1 MQGGL
6 VPPKSNR
13 LNNKRFIVQ
22 NIEELRMKKI
32 NITLLALLF
41 LTNVHGQKMEKTY
54 LDEKDSTS
62 NCYTT
67 IYPSELPWTGFLF
80 LIPGLGQKAEDVLIQ
95 TDLPKLASQN
105 GILVIIPTF
114 KTGVLSFGV
123 DSLSQQS
130 FKDILIDVTNK
141 HKLLDQRLFV
151 GGFSIGGSCAIKFAE
166 LASSEKYKIKPAA
179 VFAIDPP
186 LDFERFYYSR
196 KRDMRLSAPA
206 KPSEEA
212 VFMIDKIEKEMKGN
226 PETARANFYKISPYS
241 FSDVNQTAIKTLL
254 KTPLRIYT
262 EPDVNWWIK
271 ERGGDF
277 SGMNA
282 LDASAMINELI
293 KLGHKNASLITTDKK
308 GFRKPENRRH
318 PHSWSIVDNPEL
330 IKWMLSQK

>member
-1 MQGGL
+1 M
-6 VPPKSNR
+6 
-13 LNNKRFIVQ
+13 KRITITVWTLFF
-22 NIEELRMKKI
+22 LI
-32 NITLLALLF
+32 N
-41 LTNVHGQKMEKTY
+41 VYGQRIEKTY
-54 LDEKDSTS
+54 LDKKDSTS

-80 LIPGLGQKAEDVLIQ
+80 LIPGIGQTAEHVLIQ
-95 TDLPKLASQN
+95 TDLPKLASLK
-105 GILVIIPTF
+105 GILTIIPTF

-130 FKDILIDVTNK
+130 FKDILADVTSK
-141 HKLLDQRLFV
+141 HNLRDQRLFV

-166 LASSEKYKIKPAA
+166 LASIENYPIKPVA

-196 KRDMRLSAPA
+196 KRDIRLSIQT
-206 KPSEEA
+206 KPNEEA
-212 VFMIDKIEKEMKGN
+212 VYMIDKIEKEMRGN
-226 PETARANFYKISPYS
+226 PETSRNNFYKISPYS
-241 FSDVNQTAIKTLL
+241 FSDINQTAIKTLL

-282 LDASAMINELI
+282 LDASAMINELN
-293 KLGHKNASLITTDKK
+293 KLGNKNAHLITTENK
-308 GFRKPENRRH
+308 GFRKPDNRRH
-318 PHSWSIVDNPEL
+318 PHSWSIVDSAEL
-330 IKWMLSQK
+330 IEWMLSQK

>member
-1 MQGGL
+1 M
-6 VPPKSNR
+6 
-13 LNNKRFIVQ
+13 KRV
-22 NIEELRMKKI
+22 K
-32 NITLLALLF
+32 LLILTLLF
-41 LTNVHGQKMEKTY
+41 LTNAYGQRIEKTY
-54 LDEKDSTS
+54 LDRKDSTS

-67 IYPSELPWTGFLF
+67 IYPSKLPWTGFLF
-80 LIPGLGQKAEDVLIQ
+80 LIPGLGQTADDVLIQ
-95 TDLPKLASQN
+95 TDLPKIASQN
-105 GILVIIPTF
+105 GILTIIPTF
-114 KTGVLSFGV
+114 KTGVLSFGI

-130 FKDILIDVTNK
+130 FKDILADVTSK

-151 GGFSIGGSCAIKFAE
+151 GGFSIGGSCVIKFAE
-166 LASSEKYKIKPAA
+166 LATSENYKIKPTA

-196 KRDMRLSAPA
+196 KRDIRLSAQA

-212 VFMIDKIEKEMKGN
+212 VYMIDKIEKEMKGS

-241 FSDVNQTAIKTLL
+241 FSDVNQTAIKHLL
-254 KTPLRIYT
+254 KTPIRIYT

-293 KLGHKNASLITTDKK
+293 KLGNKDAFLITTEKK
-308 GFRKPENRRH
+308 GFRKPDNRRH
-318 PHSWSIVDNPEL
+318 PHSWSIVDNQDL
-330 IKWMLSQK
+330 IKWLLNQTN